1 MFALNIP
8 STFGDT
14 IDCRINGK
22 AKRVTWRDE
31 HTLVIE
37 ADPYSTAPVDT
48 AKFRRQLVGLRS
60 PRQPAGRPLRGK
72 RNFEAHKRGCRIQ
85 KSPDSQSDLINNTR
99 LLSKPVR
106 MKMSALVHQAPVSYC
121 LLVLIR
127 FGKTPC

>member
-37 ADPYSTAPVDT
+37 ADPYATAPVDT
-48 AKFRRQLVGLRS
+48 AKFGASWPGLEASPAICEATARQEEFRNPQTWFEFKNRS
-60 PRQPAGRPLRGK
+60 NRSL
-72 RNFEAHKRGCRIQ
+72 
-85 KSPDSQSDLINNTR
+85 T
-99 LLSKPVR
+99 
-106 MKMSALVHQAPVSYC
+106 
-121 LLVLIR
+121 
-127 FGKTPC
+127 

>member
-37 ADPYSTAPVDT
+37 ADPYATAPVDT
-48 AKFRRQLVGLRS
+48 DKFGASWKGLEALAS
-60 PRQPAGRPLRGK
+60 QLRGDCT
-72 RNFEAHKRGCRIQ
+72 ARGNWGPTIVFVEFRQ
-85 KSPDSQSDLINNTR
+85 NRT
-99 LLSKPVR
+99 V
-106 MKMSALVHQAPVSYC
+106 
-121 LLVLIR
+121 
-127 FGKTPC
+127 T